1 MDFLYFLAL
10 ISNILIIIMDFLVI
24 IFGWRILKKQK
35 QHDKTIYEIKNEL
48 MEWTKK
54 KS

>member
-10 ISNILIIIMDFLVI
+10 MSNILIIIVDFLVI
-24 IFGWRILKKQK
+24 LFGWRILKKQK
-35 QHDKTIYEIKNEL
+35 QHDNAIDEIKNEL